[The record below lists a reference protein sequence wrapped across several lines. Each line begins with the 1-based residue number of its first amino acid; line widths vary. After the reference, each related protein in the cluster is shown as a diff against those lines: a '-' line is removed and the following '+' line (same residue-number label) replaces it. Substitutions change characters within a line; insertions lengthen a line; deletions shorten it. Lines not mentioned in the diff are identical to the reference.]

1 MPPKDWISETQSI
14 EPIPTTVFT
23 VDMEARQLINTV
35 TERLQVTDYRISNCE
50 WMIAS
55 SSNYSNSIRE
65 LEGRIS
71 MLEQVV
77 WRLQNYIENWVDE

>member
-1 MPPKDWISETQSI
+1 MPPKDWISDTQSV

-23 VDMEARQLINTV
+23 VDLEARQLINTV
-35 TERLQVTDYRISNCE
+35 AERLQTTDYRIGNCE
-50 WMIAS
+50 WMIV
-55 SSNYSNSIRE
+55 SNSNCSNSIRE
-65 LEGRIS
+65 LEERIW

>member
-50 WMIAS
+50 WMIANN
-55 SSNYSNSIRE
+55 SNYSNSIRE